1 LSSLLEPNSPADA
14 VAAFV
19 DDTVGLLPAG
29 AREGDAWVRERKIG
43 PPLPL
48 ATSTRYSLLRLTP
61 GTAEIDIQGTIS
73 ALATAGPA
81 TLPRRDCDVAV
92 RGGYTVGSCML
103 DRRTGLP
110 MQSRVEQ
117 SLEMHVRLTDGGE
130 FDQYRSTLTT
140 IKSVP
145 DQIGQ
150 AGETKSLPR

>member
-1 LSSLLEPNSPADA
+1 

-43 PPLPL
+43 PPVPL

-61 GTAEIDIQGTIS
+61 GTAEIEIQGTIS
-73 ALATAGPA
+73 ACATARPA
-81 TLPRRDCDVAV
+81 TVPPRDFDVTV
-92 RGGYTVGSCML
+92 LGGHSAGSCVL

-117 SLEMHVRLTDGGE
+117 SLEMHVRLADGGE

-140 IKSVP
+140 IKTVP
-145 DQIGQ
+145 EQIGQ